1 MTTKTKNRSTEATG
15 NRPTHTVYHV
25 VERAEDR
32 KAWTPVGAAW
42 PHKDGK
48 GFSIRLDAIPV
59 RFDGTLT
66 VRERSSEDE
75 GQ

>member
-1 MTTKTKNRSTEATG
+1 MATKSKKTNATG
-15 NRPTHTVYHV
+15 NRPSHTVYHV
-25 VERAEDR
+25 TDQGDDK

-48 GFSIRLDAIPV
+48 GFNIRLDAIPV
-59 RFDGTLT
+59 RFDGNLT
-66 VRERSSEDE
+66 VRERNTEE